1 MPIRT
6 SIAPTWLRLIRFVA
20 LEDHQE
26 YLGEPVDENI
36 DVGVAQATGLAV
48 LAHVLN
54 TLVSWDPEARRTG
67 EIRTVFSLLAPVT
80 PEQCPIIRAVGLSYK
95 DHAMEMGL
103 PFPKVPALFYKPS
116 TCLAHPSERIPVP
129 VVCQRQEM
137 DYEVELV
144 IVIGKRCKD
153 VTEGQALDYVLGWTV
168 ANDLTA
174 RKHQTESSQWGYAKG
189 FDKFCPLGP
198 CLVSIRQIPNPHT
211 LALQTTL
218 NGEVVQSGSAR
229 KMIFPLARVISYLSQ
244 GTTLNAGAIILTG
257 TPPGIGDGRTPK
269 IWLKDGDEVRC
280 WISGGIGTLVNT
292 IEYENKGVIREE
304 EAWN

>member
-20 LEDHQE
+20 LEDHHE
-26 YLGEPVDENI
+26 YLGEPVEEQMDI
-36 DVGVAQATGLAV
+36 GLAQAAGVTIQV
-48 LAHVLN
+48 HVLD
-54 TLVSWDPEARRTG
+54 TLIPWDTEARRTG
-67 EIRTVFSLLAPVT
+67 EIRTVFSLLAPIT

-95 DHAMEMGL
+95 DHAMEMGS
-103 PFPKVPALFYKPS
+103 PFPKVPALFFKPS
-116 TCLAHPSERIPVP
+116 TCLANPFEKIPIP
-129 VVCQRQEM
+129 AVCQREEM

-144 IVIGKRCKD
+144 IVIGKRCKN
-153 VTEGQALDYVLGWTV
+153 VTEDQALDHVLGWTV

-174 RKHQTESSQWGYAKG
+174 RKHQAESSQWGYAKG

-198 CLVSIRQIPNPHT
+198 CLVSTRQILDPHALT
-211 LALQTTL
+211 LQTTL
-218 NGEVVQSGSAR
+218 NGKVVQKGSAR

-244 GTTLNAGAIILTG
+244 GTTLNPGAVILTG

-292 IEYENKGVIREE
+292 IVYDSEE
-304 EAWN
+304 EAGKGVTWV

>member
-6 SIAPTWLRLIRFVA
+6 SATPTWLRLIHFIA

-26 YLGEPVDENI
+26 YLGEPVDEHM
-36 DVGVAQATGLAV
+36 DVGLAYAAGTSIQ
-48 LAHVLN
+48 AHVLN
-54 TLVSWDPEARRTG
+54 TLVPWDLEARRTG
-67 EIRTVFSLLAPVT
+67 EFRTVSSLLAPIT
-80 PEQCPIIRAVGLSYK
+80 PEQCRIIRAVGLSYK

-103 PFPKVPALFYKPS
+103 PFPNVPALFFKPS
-116 TCLAHPSERIPVP
+116 TCLANPFEKIPIP
-129 VVCQRQEM
+129 TVCQREEM

-144 IVIGKRCKD
+144 IVIGKRCKNVPED
-153 VTEGQALDYVLGWTV
+153 EALDYVLGWTV

-174 RKHQTESSQWGYAKG
+174 RQHQAESSQWSYAKG

-198 CLVSIRQIPNPHT
+198 CLVSTRQIPDPHT

-218 NGEVVQSGSAR
+218 NGDVVQNGTAR
-229 KMIFPLARVISYLSQ
+229 KMIFPLARVVSYLSQ
-244 GTTLNAGAIILTG
+244 GTTLNPGAIILTG

-269 IWLKDGDEVRC
+269 IWLKNGDEVKC

-292 IEYENKGVIREE
+292 IKYEGDERDKKVGVC
-304 EAWN
+304 A